1 MKYKKWKMHKINA
14 AEGLKHDKFAVKN
27 VQLNSY
33 HNVYTMRYSTNN
45 YWEFMIQ
52 LETVAARQYIIHTIM
67 LHNIT

>member
-1 MKYKKWKMHKINA
+1 MHKINA
-14 AEGLKHDKFAVKN
+14 TEGLRHDNFAVKN
-27 VQLNSY
+27 VQQNSY
-33 HNVYTMRYSTNN
+33 HSGYTMRYSTNN